1 MHDNDFHRLRVVVQI
16 DRQRLTDACN
26 NVDGDVRRK
35 RQTSDLVYVPA
46 DVLQPAL
53 QDNVDVIQGVRNN
66 LYVRFYLNCR
76 L

>member
-1 MHDNDFHRLRVVVQI
+1 MVQI

-66 LYVRFYLNCR
+66 LHVRFYLNCR